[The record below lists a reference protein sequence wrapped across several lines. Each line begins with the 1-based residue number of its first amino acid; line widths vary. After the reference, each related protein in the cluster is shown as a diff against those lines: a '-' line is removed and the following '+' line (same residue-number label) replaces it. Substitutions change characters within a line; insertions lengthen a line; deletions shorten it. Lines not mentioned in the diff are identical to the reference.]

1 MSNGPG
7 RSAML
12 GAFTALSLVALAF
25 LATGAAGET
34 PSPVDRFAL
43 FSDCQPMNLLVEE
56 MSPDA
61 SEIGL
66 TRESIIAAVESRLR
80 AARLYDAETTHHLY
94 VNVNV
99 VGPAFS
105 HSLEL
110 KKLVYDLSSGTPLP
124 ATTWRTG
131 ATGTHGGNAGY
142 ILSGV
147 SEAMD
152 RFLVAF
158 LRVNE
163 TACG

>member
-7 RSAML
+7 RSARL

-25 LATGAAGET
+25 LATEAAGET

-43 FSDCQPMNLLVEE
+43 FTDCQPMGLVVEGLP
-56 MSPDA
+56 PDA

-80 AARLYDAETTHHLY
+80 AARLYDAEATHLLY

-99 VGPAFS
+99 AGRAFS
-105 HSLEL
+105 YSLEL
-110 KKLVYDLSSGTPLP
+110 KKLVYDLSSGTPFLA
-124 ATTWRTG
+124 ATWHTG

>member
-1 MSNGPG
+1 MSDGPG
-7 RSAML
+7 RSARL
-12 GAFTALSLVALAF
+12 GIFTALSLIALAF
-25 LATGAAGET
+25 LATGAASET
-34 PSPVDRFAL
+34 PSPVDRFEL
-43 FSDCQPMNLLVEE
+43 FTDCQPMNLVVEKLP
-56 MSPDA
+56 PDA

-80 AARLYDAETTHHLY
+80 AARLYDAEATHYLY

-124 ATTWRTG
+124 ATTWYTG

-142 ILSGV
+142 ILSDV
-147 SEAMD
+147 SRHMD

-163 TACG
+163 AACG